1 MTVQQAPLNEPFT
14 RKKSYWLMSSFQDIT
29 FLTRMSISRIEH
41 FAPDASQYSGD
52 LVEVINTITGGQRLQ
67 ITQSLYIH

>member
-1 MTVQQAPLNEPFT
+1 
-14 RKKSYWLMSSFQDIT
+14 MSSFQDIT
-29 FLTRMSISRIEH
+29 FLTRMCISLIEH

-52 LVEVINTITGGQRLQ
+52 LVEVINTITGGHRLQ